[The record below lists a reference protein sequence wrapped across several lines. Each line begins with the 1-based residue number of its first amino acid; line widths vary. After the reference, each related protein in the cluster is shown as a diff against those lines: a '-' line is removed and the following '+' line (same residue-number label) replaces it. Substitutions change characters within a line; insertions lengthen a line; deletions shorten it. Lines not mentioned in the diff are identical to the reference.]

1 MAAGDLHTG
10 ADALLAEHRLVAGA
24 PLAAAASMLNP
35 GNTDAI
41 AGPARC
47 HTKADCDD
55 LTDWFMAKR
64 TRKITR

>member
-35 GNTDAI
+35 GNADAV

-47 HTKADCDD
+47 HARADRDD
-55 LTDWFMAKR
+55 LTDRFMAER